1 MVRWFL
7 GDMGPVNIVLLIQ
20 EPLLL
25 TGGGAAM
32 PSDGHQLVKQR
43 QNTVLKVG
51 GVGREE
57 HVWSEGC
64 E

>member
-1 MVRWFL
+1 MLWCGRAVTSQREGL
-7 GDMGPVNIVLLIQ
+7 PCPVMA
-20 EPLLL
+20 
-25 TGGGAAM
+25 TT
-32 PSDGHQLVKQR
+32 DYKQR